1 MMKEIKTYKDLCKE
15 IEMVKK
21 SIEGVKKGIGLGYE
35 QGDEFDLELYLIQL
49 KKAKVKADKEWKL
62 MERIGATECKRCGK
76 DNLTIEQQYN
86 IPSLSYDFAVEC
98 NDCGHVEFTS
108 IPKDEFQELTI
119 VGEYDWLFVED

>member
-1 MMKEIKTYKDLCKE
+1 MKMSEIKTYKDLCKE
-15 IEMVKK
+15 ISRVKK
-21 SIEGVKKGIGLGYE
+21 SIEEVKKGLGYE

-98 NDCGHVEFTS
+98 NECGHIEFTS
-108 IPKDEFQELTI
+108 IPQTEFIEFLI
-119 VGEYDWLFVED
+119 IGEHDWLFVED

>member
-15 IEMVKK
+15 IERIKK
-21 SIEGVKKGIGLGYE
+21 SIEEVKKGLGYE

-76 DNLTIEQQYN
+76 DNLIIEQQYN

-98 NDCGHVEFTS
+98 NDCGHIEFTS
-108 IPKDEFQELTI
+108 IPKIEFIELLI
-119 VGEYDWLFVED
+119 VGEYDWLFVGD